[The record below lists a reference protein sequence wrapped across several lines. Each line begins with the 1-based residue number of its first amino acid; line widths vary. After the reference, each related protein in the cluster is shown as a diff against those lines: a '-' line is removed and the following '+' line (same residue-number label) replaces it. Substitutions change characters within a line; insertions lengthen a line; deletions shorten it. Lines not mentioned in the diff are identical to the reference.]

1 MANTRI
7 FEAGD
12 MDSWK
17 HWEFSHPSLKQATPG
32 KVMLGERL
40 GLCGMEVSL
49 NFFPPGAAM
58 PFAHKHREHEEL
70 YVFLRGRGEFKVD
83 DQLFAVKAGSCVRVP
98 PAGSRAW
105 RCVGDEPLVYMVVQ
119 ASAAGSVRGISD
131 GSVTEHP
138 VDWSVSGAEFKAA
151 SDA

>member
-49 NFFPPGAAM
+49 NFSRRAPLCHSPTSIASMRSFTS
-58 PFAHKHREHEEL
+58 FC
-70 YVFLRGRGEFKVD
+70 
-83 DQLFAVKAGSCVRVP
+83 AGVAS
-98 PAGSRAW
+98 SR
-105 RCVGDEPLVYMVVQ
+105 
-119 ASAAGSVRGISD
+119 
-131 GSVTEHP
+131 
-138 VDWSVSGAEFKAA
+138 
-151 SDA
+151 